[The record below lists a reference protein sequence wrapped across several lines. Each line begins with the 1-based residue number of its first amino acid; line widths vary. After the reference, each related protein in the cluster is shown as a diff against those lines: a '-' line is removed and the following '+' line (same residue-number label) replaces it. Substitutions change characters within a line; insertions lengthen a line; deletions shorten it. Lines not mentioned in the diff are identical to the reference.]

1 MWQFIQD
8 EVLGMKWLNRLIG
21 SLLSSF
27 GLDIESRIGGSVQFF
42 LYDCI
47 KIMVLLGV
55 LIFIISYIQS
65 YFPPERSR
73 KILGRF
79 HGIWAN
85 CIAALLGTVTPFCSC
100 SSIPLFIG
108 FTSAGLPLGVTF
120 SFLISSPMVD
130 LGSLVL
136 LMSIFGWKI
145 AVLYKRC

>member
-79 HGIWAN
+79 HGIWAQEQKIIVQRMADAMGVN
-85 CIAALLGTVTPFCSC
+85 YS
-100 SSIPLFIG
+100 PLITRLKELDLFDKRPIEEYL
-108 FTSAGLPLGVTF
+108 STF
-120 SFLISSPMVD
+120 RSGGEL
-130 LGSLVL
+130 
-136 LMSIFGWKI
+136 
-145 AVLYKRC
+145 A